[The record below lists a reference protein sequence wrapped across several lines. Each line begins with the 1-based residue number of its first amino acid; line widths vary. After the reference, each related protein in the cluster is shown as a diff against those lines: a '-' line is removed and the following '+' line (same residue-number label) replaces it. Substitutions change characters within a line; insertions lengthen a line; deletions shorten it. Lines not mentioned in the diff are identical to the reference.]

1 MIEIKDL
8 TFWYS
13 KQNRIFEG
21 LNLNLDSGH
30 IYGLLGKNGAG
41 KTTLLK
47 LICGLSFPKTGSV
60 SVNGYIPSKRQP
72 RFLSDIFFLPEEIS
86 LPSFTPL
93 KFADVY
99 QDFYPA
105 FNYDQYRVCLGNF
118 EVAANQGMNKLS
130 HGQQKKAML
139 AFALATNTSCLFLD
153 EPTNGLDIPSK
164 AAFRRMLA
172 VSFSEG
178 KTIILSTHM
187 VRDLQ
192 SMIDSVLILENHMIS
207 YTPTVDQNLE
217 DFFIASVSNQE
228 IVSTSFEN

>member
-13 KQNRIFEG
+13 KRNRLFED

-60 SVNGYIPSKRQP
+60 SVNGYIPSNRQP
-72 RFLSDIFFLPEEIS
+72 GFLADIFFLPEEIS
-86 LPSFTPL
+86 LPPFTPL
-93 KFADVY
+93 KFADIY
-99 QDFYPA
+99 KHFYPA
-105 FNYDQYRVCLGNF
+105 FNYSQYRVCLGNF
-118 EVAANQGMNKLS
+118 QVDTTQGMNKLS
-130 HGQQKKAML
+130 HGQQRKAML

-164 AAFRRMLA
+164 ASFRRMLA
-172 VSFSEG
+172 ASLSEG

-192 SMIDSVLILENHMIS
+192 SMIDSVLILENHKLS

-217 DFFIASVSNQE
+217 DFFTASVSIPE
-228 IVSTSFEN
+228 IISTSLEN